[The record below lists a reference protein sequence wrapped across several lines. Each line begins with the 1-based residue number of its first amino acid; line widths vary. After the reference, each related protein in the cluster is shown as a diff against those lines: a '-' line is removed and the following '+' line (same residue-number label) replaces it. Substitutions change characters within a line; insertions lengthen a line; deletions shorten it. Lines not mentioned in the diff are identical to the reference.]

1 MSFKTTSIIE
11 SHARTQRPTPLHLS
25 KDEPNSELSSAPS
38 PAPVVMPPSMKQ
50 QAASIPTVAPPSS
63 PLLSLSDGQLLLL
76 RAGVGDTTRV
86 GIVEEGR
93 VMHLIGGGNSELS
106 FDYCSQAVLPW
117 RPPRAGWDTALREDV
132 KALHSLW
139 EQMLRLNEEIQ
150 ALTLAEVAEA
160 VCMYV
165 YPRKTAVPPSSH
177 HQTKDLGY
185 SYAQVTEA
193 VMQALAAEVT
203 GAVNAATLP
212 PSLAAPLLAAAEDV
226 RIALKVRSSEA
237 RLENLKTSV
246 ANLHPEVIATR
257 VMVDS
262 GALGRRRYAPSQP
275 LTVRHAGKWSDVH
288 ASDAPCELQPWNHA
302 PRELSEADFDVLAFW
317 HAQALRNQHA
327 TIFDP
332 FLGRTLDT
340 LEECM
345 RIEVTGRDP
354 EGHHISISDASSLS
368 DWLHGLHMSAVAWRR
383 LYTDT
388 GQR

>member
-1 MSFKTTSIIE
+1 
-11 SHARTQRPTPLHLS
+11 
-25 KDEPNSELSSAPS
+25 
-38 PAPVVMPPSMKQ
+38 
-50 QAASIPTVAPPSS
+50 
-63 PLLSLSDGQLLLL
+63 
-76 RAGVGDTTRV
+76 
-86 GIVEEGR
+86 
-93 VMHLIGGGNSELS
+93 
-106 FDYCSQAVLPW
+106 
-117 RPPRAGWDTALREDV
+117 
-132 KALHSLW
+132 
-139 EQMLRLNEEIQ
+139 
-150 ALTLAEVAEA
+150 
-160 VCMYV
+160 
-165 YPRKTAVPPSSH
+165 
-177 HQTKDLGY
+177 
-185 SYAQVTEA
+185 VTEA

-368 DWLHGLHMSAVAWRR
+368 DWLHGLHMSAVEGSTTEAPLCALLTAPPAAGKSCLLNQLIMHVLSHGGDFIPILVNVERLQQQLKLNEDIFYQAWNWVDAYLNLEWRDAVPYYLMLR
-383 LYTDT
+383 QVGKALLPDQTALPPFPT
-388 GQR
+388 GSLPRSDSPPSLS